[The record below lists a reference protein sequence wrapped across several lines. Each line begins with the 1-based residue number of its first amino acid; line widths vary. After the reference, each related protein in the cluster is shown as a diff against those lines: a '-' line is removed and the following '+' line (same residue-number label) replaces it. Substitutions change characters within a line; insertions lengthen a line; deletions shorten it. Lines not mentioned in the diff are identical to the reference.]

1 MKILIA
7 IIFSLPLL
15 AQEVCISVPETLHY
29 SLEYNGQKI
38 GKALNIMEKATFEG
52 KSVYKYLGVT
62 DVVKQGRNIRDSV
75 ILYFGKDWTPIYLER
90 YIKGMNL
97 SLTTRYK
104 DGNASVKLNLA
115 GKEKS
120 FTISYPK
127 GAIDN
132 EEILPFLRCI
142 DVRRVGSGEIV
153 DITPLGG
160 RTVKIK
166 WKYKGTAKMDGME
179 VTKVLLK
186 MPMKKVELF
195 LKGGKIVKYLD
206 KSSGLEMILQE

>member
-1 MKILIA
+1 MKMLIA
-7 IIFSLPLL
+7 IIFSLPLM

-29 SLEYNGQKI
+29 SIEYNGQRI
-38 GKALNIMEKATFEG
+38 GKALNIIEKATFEG
-52 KSVYKYLGVT
+52 KTVFKYLGVT

-75 ILYFGKDWTPIYLER
+75 ILYFDKDWTPIYQER

-97 SLTTRYK
+97 SLTTHYK
-104 DGNASVKLNLA
+104 DGKASVKLNLA

-120 FTISYPK
+120 FTISYPQ
-127 GAIDN
+127 GAVDN

-142 DVRRVGSGEIV
+142 DVKKVGSGEIV
-153 DITPLGG
+153 DITPIGG
-160 RTVKIK
+160 QTVKIK
-166 WKYKGTAKMDGME
+166 WKYEGTAKMNDME
-179 VTKVLLK
+179 VARVLLK

-195 LKGGKIVKYLD
+195 IKGGKVVKYFD